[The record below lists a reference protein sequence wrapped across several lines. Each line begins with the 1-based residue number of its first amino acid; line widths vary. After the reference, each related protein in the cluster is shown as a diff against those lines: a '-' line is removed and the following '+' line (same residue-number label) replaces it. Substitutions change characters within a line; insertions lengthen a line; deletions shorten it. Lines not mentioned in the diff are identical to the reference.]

1 MKLQI
6 TYNEMQILIRKK
18 TGKTVCFRKAED
30 GNTVQVT
37 YTVEV
42 DVPLIGKI
50 SKNVDGK
57 IMFNGITDTVL
68 DITYS
73 LSLAHRQVRSATPPP
88 PSSVVGIGTGG

>member
-6 TYNEMQILIRKK
+6 TYNELQTLIQKK
-18 TGKTVCFRKAED
+18 TGKAVRFQKAED

-50 SKNVDGK
+50 SKDVAGDN
-57 IMFNGITDTVL
+57 
-68 DITYS
+68 
-73 LSLAHRQVRSATPPP
+73 QVQRHNRYGA
-88 PSSVVGIGTGG
+88 